1 MSYRDSYLSLDP
13 TNTDSLER
21 AKSHEDFRSGSTRD
35 REKDYQEKEE
45 VETLDR
51 LVVLQL
57 ALSTD
62 AELGGIFCGMRRSS
76 PRGSVQCVRPRSSAS
91 MHRVGQSD
99 LSPSDTYHR
108 NELHSSSARG
118 APTRLVEPVAPSN
131 NWRRNKVLGVH
142 HPRRE
147 PARSRADVLRVIQQ
161 HHNRAAKGHIAP

>member
-1 MSYRDSYLSLDP
+1 VYSGLSLISASVFLFGLRRKIWL
-13 TNTDSLER
+13 NR
-21 AKSHEDFRSGSTRD
+21 VSTYPISPANLPSKTPLHSEPLTLQLLQWLLRVLGHSRIGYLLLILGGRYAEEVREEKG

-62 AELGGIFCGMRRSS
+62 AEFGGICCGIRRSS

-91 MHRVGQSD
+91 LHRVGQSD
-99 LSPSDTYHR
+99 LSPSDAYHR

-118 APTRLVEPVAPSN
+118 HQ
-131 NWRRNKVLGVH
+131 LG
-142 HPRRE
+142 
-147 PARSRADVLRVIQQ
+147 
-161 HHNRAAKGHIAP
+161 